1 MGSAYQNDII
11 TISDVLNSF
20 SDIPA
25 ETAQALTKLLG
36 ISQSVIKTDDELL
49 EKLQLLEDLNEI
61 ELQKNAFLVIVL
73 DNLINSIEA
82 YQSTDAH
89 SPNQVLLHLIKQ
101 NKTKQKELSYIVP
114 QSIISELVNGKR
126 QLTIRHI
133 KAFAKHFKVPMTY
146 FLK

>member
-1 MGSAYQNDII
+1 MGLEYQNDISA
-11 TISDVLNSF
+11 ISNVLNYF
-20 SDIPA
+20 SDIP
-25 ETAQALTKLLG
+25 TATAKALAQLLNT
-36 ISQSVIKTDDELL
+36 SQSVIKTDDELL
-49 EKLQLLEDLNEI
+49 DKLQLLEDLNEV
-61 ELQKNAFLVIVL
+61 ELQKNAFLVIIL

-82 YQSTDAH
+82 YQSTDVH

-101 NKTKQKELSYIVP
+101 NQTKQKELSYIVP

-133 KAFAKHFKVPMTY
+133 KAFAKHFNVPMTY

>member
-1 MGSAYQNDII
+1 MGLEYQNDIK
-11 TISDVLNSF
+11 TISNVLNCF
-20 SDIPA
+20 SDIPTN
-25 ETAQALTKLLG
+25 TAKALTELLN

-49 EKLQLLEDLNEI
+49 EKLQLLEELNEI
-61 ELQKNAFLVIVL
+61 ELQKNAFLVIIL
-73 DNLINSIEA
+73 DNLINNIEA
-82 YQSTDAH
+82 YQSADAQ

-126 QLTIRHI
+126 QLTVRHI
-133 KAFAKHFKVPMTY
+133 KAFAKHFNVPMSY